1 MKGSQVQFLVRL
13 WLKVVNVCERR
24 MTMVLSSSGQISF
37 RHPVILVIT
46 VALWGSSV
54 LPAFAC
60 GTPNRTRRPSVMHKM
75 IIQLKR
81 LSVVSTRPF
90 DEVVERLTATIGR
103 PDMNTFYNA
112 MAAAPKLADLE
123 KVVEGA
129 TDPRI

>member
-1 MKGSQVQFLVRL
+1 
-13 WLKVVNVCERR
+13 
-24 MTMVLSSSGQISF
+24 
-37 RHPVILVIT
+37 
-46 VALWGSSV
+46 
-54 LPAFAC
+54 
-60 GTPNRTRRPSVMHKM
+60 MHKM